1 MYRVRLGEV
10 SSSAAAAEELSI
22 EESEKL
28 KMDASSTQAQRIV
41 AALGGGKEQ
50 RETAYV
56 ELSKLA
62 EGEGGDATVSVAL
75 ECTGTLVQQVL
86 SAAMDVVD
94 TVEFQRACLVH
105 AKLCAVSPVKVGKDY
120 AQRGRCDA
128 VWNSPTFAA
137 LKTLIPAELQPEHA
151 MTIACAHAIDVT
163 FHTSCLQETLD
174 AAGRMFVTSSGNW
187 IEDWMVN
194 PLSPASDMSVAWL
207 QRMSQL
213 LLDIVQNPR
222 DTPDLAVGGAWLSLV
237 WLVAGRAEEVAV
249 PLIEAGFVDVIVASL
264 RKSQP
269 SDWISGKSPK
279 GIMAAS
285 IFATG
290 WTIGTLTFSFNITQL
305 LLDKGFV
312 DVCFEALRAFEQQ
325 GTANVGDSCVF
336 SVFGPLRLLSGLDL
350 AASEALPILTT
361 LGGMAST
368 LQFILLHPLAHSR
381 EMGFVSSEECA
392 IILAFA
398 FGKQEAGSAFEFTQ
412 RNLDGV
418 VQNKLT
424 SFSGALAGFNPTVAP
439 FFFRPIVHLCISD
452 GEPHH

>member
-1 MYRVRLGEV
+1 
-10 SSSAAAAEELSI
+10 
-22 EESEKL
+22 
-28 KMDASSTQAQRIV
+28 MDASSPQAQRIV

-62 EGEGGDATVSVAL
+62 EGEGDDATVSVAL
-75 ECTGTLVQQVL
+75 ECTGSLVAQVL
-86 SAAMDVVD
+86 SADMDIVD
-94 TVEFQRACLVH
+94 TLEFQRACSVH
-105 AKLCAVSPVKVGKDY
+105 AKLCALSPVKVGKDY
-120 AQRGRCDA
+120 AQPGRCDA

-137 LKTLIPAELQPEHA
+137 LKTLHPAELQPEHA

-187 IEDWMVN
+187 IEDWMAN
-194 PLSPASDMSVAWL
+194 PLSPASNMSVAWL

-213 LLDIVQNPR
+213 LLDIVQDPR
-222 DTPDLAVGGAWLSLV
+222 DTPDLTLGGAWLSLV
-237 WLVAGRAEEVAV
+237 WLVTGREEVAV

-269 SDWISGKSPK
+269 SDWISRKSPK
-279 GIMAAS
+279 GIVAAS

-312 DVCFEALRAFEQQ
+312 EVGLEALRAFEQQ
-325 GTANVGDSCVF
+325 GAANVGDSCVW
-336 SVFGPLRLLSGLDL
+336 SVYGPLRLLSGLDL
-350 AASEALPILTT
+350 AAPEALPILKM

-368 LQFILLHPLAHSR
+368 LQFVLLHPLAHSR

-412 RNLDGV
+412 RILDGV

-424 SFSGALAGFNPTVAP
+424 SFSGALVGFNPTVPP
-439 FFFRPIVHLCISD
+439 F
-452 GEPHH
+452 